1 MRSFTDFYFLGVV
14 IGRTFRFIFRII
26 LSPVEF
32 AYTVSAGFP
41 HATFEELM
49 HTIAVCAAGVIP
61 FYLTRHPICLVK
73 TGLSPLI

>member
-14 IGRTFRFIFRII
+14 IGGIFRFIFRIV
-26 LSPVEF
+26 LSPIEF

-49 HTIAVCAAGVIP
+49 HTIAVCV
-61 FYLTRHPICLVK
+61 RLVLFLF
-73 TGLSPLI
+73 TLLGILFA